1 MDLLAHIAEDEE
13 GCLRERMDD
22 AALARQIAKA
32 DNHTAV
38 SLFLQARHWDMLFAI
53 ILWRKRTGDSLR
65 TAVDAVYAISEVI
78 KKGEEIAS
86 A

>member
-38 SLFLQARHWDMLFAI
+38 SLFLQARPWDKIFAI
-53 ILWRKRTGDSLR
+53 VLWRKRTNDDLR
-65 TAVDAVYAISEVI
+65 TSVDAVLAIAADI
-78 KKGEEIAS
+78 KKGEEIAP